1 MSARGAGLWTAAQR
15 WYWRHRVALFRVLTG
30 PGIICHEL
38 AHAVACAVFGLRIEE
53 VEFLQLSGP
62 AGYVSHER
70 PHTWIQSLAVSSA
83 PALVNTAVSLALF
96 QFLIGIYQGSGVT
109 AGVIVIAGVWVGLS
123 ALIHAVPSLQDVQT
137 VWDATTRRWYRL
149 PTAIVV
155 YPLLWIRGR
164 LRRVG
169 VYRFTMPL
177 AVFVGAGVVASHDVS
192 GSEFVSAVTD
202 GCWGC
207 WETPVVARQVF
218 EWARLEGEAAV
229 EAALDSLLST

>member
-1 MSARGAGLWTAAQR
+1 MALGENGLWAAVRR
-15 WYWRHRVALFRVLTG
+15 WYWRHQIAVFRFLTA

-53 VEFLQLSGP
+53 VELLQLSGP

-70 PHTWIQSLAVSSA
+70 PHTWLQSLAISGA
-83 PALVNTAVSLALF
+83 PALVNVAVSLALF

-109 AGVIVIAGVWVGLS
+109 AGLIVIAGVWVGLS
-123 ALIHAVPSLQDVQT
+123 AIIHAVPSLQDVQT

-155 YPLLWIRGR
+155 YPLLRIRGWV
-164 LRRVG
+164 RRVG

-177 AVFVGAGVVASHDVS
+177 AVLVGAGVVAIHDVS
-192 GSEFVSAVTD
+192 RVEFISAITD

-207 WETPVVARQVF
+207 WETPLVARQVF
-218 EWARLEGEAAV
+218 EWAILEGEAAV